1 MSESET
7 SINFTEKP
15 WGRDI
20 EGEYVMNGISY
31 RGKRSFGIALDALK
45 VLLKKG
51 SGGEVENVAY
61 KVLDARKSG
70 SELVYDIE
78 VIEDGNRG
86 MSVLKLYGPN
96 KQKEYTALITKNKL
110 CDAKFV
116 SILSIKVIKPLII
129 KLLNG
134 ANKSAA
140 LNVDEKNIFC
150 DKCNKSFQ
158 TVLDINDH
166 MVKVHNI
173 PKNEEKLSPAHKRM
187 RKLSMEPMDVDS
199 DELSENN
206 IKKVCKNEELPMDLD
221 ITVCPSTHN
230 ANIKNIPDELKSFV
244 TPGDVIY
251 VVPGDGACATNCV
264 AAKIFGDEAF
274 GPLVNIK
281 KNRFMARHWETRYET
296 VTPCS
301 KETPFVRKLN
311 GNEVIF
317 TNPKLLKDFLN
328 KSDEA
333 AYMWCD
339 SEDLAVLADMYQ
351 VKFKIVKRFK
361 DPSKKPLVF
370 RIDPEVS
377 MRQFAEIESGNIEEI
392 TLINENDDHFDLI
405 TSKECDL
412 VKYGNLS
419 KRYRIN
425 QWIKSISEVAE
436 NTEDVEKMKTEY
448 VKCKESIKQLEAKYL
463 ECEKEVRKKTEENEK
478 IVLELQEIKQLLK
491 LKDEETVSKQI
502 DSADSEDH
510 SRQSSHLVEVQDK
523 TRVRLIKC
531 DKCNKDG
538 IRENEIAN
546 HICKQHE
553 EDKKCEEEFNCI
565 DCDFQGNSS
574 PQLSKHIRL
583 KHTLTK
589 KTESCIKC
597 NICGEEFNHKSDLMS
612 HRKHMHAEKVAP
624 CRNEKS
630 GKCPYVAEVCWWS
643 HSKKEEKAEEKIRC
657 FMCNEVF
664 RAIPEL
670 MIHKKNNHVNIVK
683 KCEGFLQNRCRFKST
698 SCWYIHEDELDDQ
711 QKVKAKENDESV
723 FQKAPVIMKP
733 PLAQK

>member
-140 LNVDEKNIFC
+140 LNVDEKNNFC

-221 ITVCPSTHN
+221 ITVCPSTDN

-361 DPSKKPLVF
+361 DP
-370 RIDPEVS
+370 
-377 MRQFAEIESGNIEEI
+377 
-392 TLINENDDHFDLI
+392 
-405 TSKECDL
+405 
-412 VKYGNLS
+412 
-419 KRYRIN
+419 
-425 QWIKSISEVAE
+425 
-436 NTEDVEKMKTEY
+436 
-448 VKCKESIKQLEAKYL
+448 
-463 ECEKEVRKKTEENEK
+463 
-478 IVLELQEIKQLLK
+478 
-491 LKDEETVSKQI
+491 
-502 DSADSEDH
+502 
-510 SRQSSHLVEVQDK
+510 
-523 TRVRLIKC
+523 
-531 DKCNKDG
+531 
-538 IRENEIAN
+538 
-546 HICKQHE
+546 
-553 EDKKCEEEFNCI
+553 
-565 DCDFQGNSS
+565 
-574 PQLSKHIRL
+574 
-583 KHTLTK
+583 
-589 KTESCIKC
+589 
-597 NICGEEFNHKSDLMS
+597 
-612 HRKHMHAEKVAP
+612 
-624 CRNEKS
+624 
-630 GKCPYVAEVCWWS
+630 
-643 HSKKEEKAEEKIRC
+643 
-657 FMCNEVF
+657 
-664 RAIPEL
+664 
-670 MIHKKNNHVNIVK
+670 
-683 KCEGFLQNRCRFKST
+683 
-698 SCWYIHEDELDDQ
+698 
-711 QKVKAKENDESV
+711 
-723 FQKAPVIMKP
+723 
-733 PLAQK
+733 